1 MRDVP
6 VVLVTAFRLFLR
18 HWPALLTLAF
28 LGSALRY
35 AAVWGAVEL
44 SDVQGQ
50 LGQLL
55 LILAPLGYLLPIVA
69 MLAIC
74 RQSLPTLVDA
84 DALEEQA
91 VTERRTLRLVDVA
104 VSVLVPFLAV
114 YESYGLL
121 QEDLFRF
128 RNTAAFA
135 ETSTVFE
142 RGNHLDF
149 QGRLGIYPLQVAVMI
164 VVIAWVLRW
173 ALGRLERTLHFVA
186 LAFVGALAE
195 VYYTSQLA
203 GQVVVIRLRSTAW
216 LQDRVAVGWFDDL
229 YDAIVGFLGPVA
241 VVFRAVVRFA
251 GDLVGSLDLVLVVPV
266 AWLTFGAV
274 VLGFKLAA
282 EEEQERTSHRAD
294 APTSAV
300 RRAGRSLFA
309 DVRERFTSLWQGLR
323 LLLAA
328 GLAPMLLFVVFFL
341 AVIRLPVLV
350 SLGIRHVVGPQE
362 YFTALAI
369 RDPLTAFS
377 FSLSMALTAPM
388 LAAAID
394 WLVRTRTA
402 RRTEAAPRTP
412 APV

>member
-6 VVLVTAFRLFLR
+6 VVLVTAFRLFLS

-35 AAVWGAVEL
+35 GAVWGAVEL
-44 SDVQGQ
+44 SDVNGQ

-74 RQSLPTLVDA
+74 RQSLPTLVEA
-84 DALEEQA
+84 DAVAEVA

-135 ETSTVFE
+135 ETNSIFE
-142 RGNHLDF
+142 RGNVVDY
-149 QGRLGIYPLQVAVMI
+149 QGRLGIYPLQIAVMI

-203 GQVVVIRLRSTAW
+203 GQVVIIRSRSSAW
-216 LQDRVAVGWFDDL
+216 LEDRVAVGWFNDL
-229 YDAIVGFLGPVA
+229 YDRIVDFLGPVA
-241 VVFRAVVRFA
+241 VVFRAVVHFV
-251 GDLVGSLDLVLVVPV
+251 GDIVGSLDLVLVVPI

-274 VLGFKLAA
+274 VLGFKLAV
-282 EEEQERTSHRAD
+282 EESQTTTHRAP
-294 APTSAV
+294 APSSAV

-328 GLAPMLLFVVFFL
+328 GLGPMLLFVVFFL
-341 AVIRLPVLV
+341 VIIRLPVLV
-350 SLGIRHVVGPQE
+350 SLAIRAVVGPQE
-362 YFTALAI
+362 YFTALSFE
-369 RDPLTAFS
+369 DPASAFT
-377 FSLSMALTAPM
+377 FSLSMALTAPL

-402 RRTEAAPRTP
+402 RRTEASPTTP
-412 APV
+412 VPA